1 MMFSQLNLII
11 GAVVLTILVGL
22 GITIYIQHNEIAAKT
37 EQLGAE
43 QTKNAVQDETIKQL
57 QANALEVKKLFED
70 NNNRLQQA
78 AQQAQEVN
86 KLLILTNTSDASKNP
101 TQVQTQINTNLTKL
115 FKQLQLETD
124 PSQLQ
129 VTSSKGKTK

>member
-1 MMFSQLNLII
+1 MFSQLNLII